1 MSNSETGPDITPGCR
16 RKTMHDI
23 VPERPTPTNVLTKQ
37 GVAAVG
43 GIAGGILLFI
53 MRALPVPLG
62 IIAGAVVAL
71 VGVGALFSKDPEDR
85 KPGMIITVA
94 GILAVL
100 ARAPIPPLRSF
111 AGVLL
116 GIGAVGLLAMGI
128 WKGIKFLKGLKSRS

>member
-1 MSNSETGPDITPGCR
+1 MND
-16 RKTMHDI
+16 M

-53 MRALPVPLG
+53 MRALPLPLG

-71 VGVGALFSKDPEDR
+71 VGVGALFSKDPEDK
-85 KPGMIITVA
+85 KPGMIITLA

-100 ARAPIPPLRSF
+100 ARAPIPVLRNF
-111 AGVLL
+111 AGILL
-116 GIGAVGLLAMGI
+116 SIGAIGLLAMGI
-128 WKGIKFLKGLKSRS
+128 WKGLKFLKGLKSRS

>member
-1 MSNSETGPDITPGCR
+1 MR
-16 RKTMHDI
+16 RKMMKDI
-23 VPERPTPTNVLTKQ
+23 VPERPVPAHVLTKQ

-71 VGVGALFSKDPEDR
+71 VGVGALFSRDPEDR
-85 KPGMIITVA
+85 KPGMLITVA

-100 ARAPIPPLRSF
+100 ARAPIPPLRGF
-111 AGVLL
+111 AGILL
-116 GIGAVGLLAMGI
+116 SIGAIGLLAMGI
-128 WKGIKFLKGLKSRS
+128 RQGIQFLKGLKSRS

>member
-1 MSNSETGPDITPGCR
+1 MN
-16 RKTMHDI
+16 DI
-23 VPERPTPTNVLTKQ
+23 VPERPAPANVLAKQ

-53 MRALPVPLG
+53 MRALPLPLG
-62 IIAGAVVAL
+62 IAVGAVVAL

-94 GILAVL
+94 GFLAILARV
-100 ARAPIPPLRSF
+100 PIPPLRSF
-111 AGVLL
+111 AGLLL

-128 WKGIKFLKGLKSRS
+128 WKGIKFLIGLKSRS

>member
-1 MSNSETGPDITPGCR
+1 MND
-16 RKTMHDI
+16 M
-23 VPERPTPTNVLTKQ
+23 VPERLAPADVLAKQ

-53 MRALPVPLG
+53 MGALPLPLG
-62 IIAGAVVAL
+62 IAAGVIVAL

-85 KPGMIITVA
+85 KPGMIVTAA
-94 GILAVL
+94 GFLAILARL
-100 ARAPIPPLRSF
+100 PIAPLKSF
-111 AGVLL
+111 AGFLL